1 MKTILLACLGLVGIC
16 PIASAGTSILNPNRP
31 YSFKLSS
38 FETAGLG
45 TTGLL
50 LKVRV
55 DGGPPLRLILD
66 SGAEHLTLDRKAAA
80 RSGHTGGAPVVFMGA
95 KGSLG
100 AAFRTEAAIVQIE
113 DLTLRDC
120 EMVVA
125 ERKLIDG
132 IDGAIPL
139 SLFSSFLVHLDIPGR
154 SLSLEPFDSASPST
168 RDFIQAVPQKHL
180 LFFETQLRNGF
191 TGYVLLDTGAAVNV
205 ISKSAATELQRA
217 HWFTEVISLR
227 AGMRALA
234 LAPSVEMDLSAM
246 GRRHQL
252 TLCGILGY
260 PGLSGSVIT
269 VDYRDAR
276 VQIRPA
282 R

>member
-1 MKTILLACLGLVGIC
+1 M
-16 PIASAGTSILNPNRP
+16 
-31 YSFKLSS
+31 
-38 FETAGLG
+38 
-45 TTGLL
+45 
-50 LKVRV
+50 KVRV

-66 SGAEHLTLDRKAAA
+66 SGAEHLTLNRKAAA
-80 RSGHTGGAPVVFMGA
+80 RSGHTGGSPVIFMGA

-113 DLTLRDC
+113 DLTFRDC
-120 EMVVA
+120 ALVIA
-125 ERKLIDG
+125 ERKLMDG

-139 SLFSSFLVHLDIPGR
+139 SLFSSFLIHLDVPGR
-154 SLSLEPFDSASPST
+154 SLSLEPFDSASPAST
-168 RDFIQAVPQKHL
+168 ADFVQAIPQNHL
-180 LFFETQLRNGF
+180 LFLETQLRNGY

-205 ISKSAATELQRA
+205 ISKDAAAELHHSHR
-217 HWFTEVISLR
+217 FTEVVALR
-227 AGMRALA
+227 LGMHALA
-234 LAPSVEMDLSAM
+234 LDPFVEMDLSEM
-246 GRRHQL
+246 SRRHQL

-276 VQIRPA
+276 VRISSA